1 MKFIFALRKKL
12 RLFFVLFLLVPAIHS
27 YSQSYNIHNF
37 KTEDG
42 IAQSYVYS
50 ISQDKHG
57 YLWVGTG
64 NGLSRYNGFTFENY
78 TTSDSLGDNLITC
91 GISDGKYQWFGH
103 MNGRL
108 SFFNGKI
115 FQAVSLPLAD
125 LGPITHFTKSPDENL
140 WLSTYSGVIFKLS
153 KNSGWLKAALLKDQG
168 TITSFEFINLHE
180 LLIGTNTGLW
190 IAKLK
195 ESGEIENTKYIEEIP
210 PSKIVSIKK
219 MKRKSGFYIATE
231 GDGIFCLTSSNNLIH
246 VSKINTDSAIEFN
259 QVQDIL
265 EDTDSNLWICTFGKG
280 LIKLSRFDS
289 EKFSKIDYFNTSNGF
304 VTDNIKTIYEDQEGT
319 IWSGNFGDGLTQ
331 VTKKELS
338 IRSFD
343 KQKYGGAVF
352 STCISGQNQWVG
364 TEKGL
369 LKIDQLSGKVIKF
382 YSKESGLPRDTVT
395 SIYSDDEK
403 ALWVGTER
411 NGVYRLENEKS
422 HKYPMSDGTLEN
434 SITSITGKGNQI
446 WIGTKKG
453 LCNINSH
460 TNIQKWY
467 SIHQGGLP
475 HNYINC
481 LYFDSKKRL
490 WVATRSNILA
500 YIENDK
506 IVKLPLISGNRMF
519 TISSVTEDSNLKI
532 WVGSNGDGVFMIGTD
547 SIINLTTKEGL
558 LSNYCYSII
567 NDNNNNLWVGHKGG
581 LSKIRI
587 NDFNTKAIQ
596 HFESIT
602 DNYQFNP
609 NAIQKDQKGT
619 IRFGSDKGI
628 VSYDPSSDLS
638 DKLPAPVLEITSIRI
653 NGETT
658 NLINNITLSPGNYKI
673 TIGFLG
679 ISLKEP
685 TLVSYQYQLQGYE
698 PESEITKNNSVTYN
712 HVSEGKYNFILKAS
726 RGDGKIS
733 VPQTITIFIKKPMW
747 KIWWVYF
754 IGILI
759 VLIFAFIYVK
769 QTEYEF
775 TKEKKNLEKKVAER
789 TFEIQN
795 QKYEIELQRDIIAE
809 KNESITSSIHYA
821 RNIQNAVLS
830 SKELINK
837 LLPDSFFFSKPK
849 DIVSGDFY
857 WVMEKNEKIIFAVAD
872 CTGHGVPGAFMSL
885 LGITLLNEIVTME
898 GITKSDAIVTKLRS
912 GVIQALHQDSNEFV
926 SFDGMDIGLCVL
938 DKDKK
943 TVQFT
948 GGIIKMIF
956 IRDGKLEVISGDRFS
971 VTASEPSMSLKDF
984 TMKDISFLKGD
995 MIYLYTDGY
1004 QDQFDEKNEK
1014 KYLSRRLCNSLLD
1027 IHQLPVNTQKEI
1039 LEKRLNDWMKDNIQT
1054 DDITLVG
1061 IRL

>member
-12 RLFFVLFLLVPAIHS
+12 RLFFVLFLSVPAIHS

-57 YLWVGTG
+57 YLWIGTG

-91 GISDGKYQWFGH
+91 GTSDGEHQWFGH

-125 LGPITHFTKSPDENL
+125 LGPITHFAKSPDENL

-153 KNSGWLKAALLKDQG
+153 KNSGWLKAASLKDQG
-168 TITSFEFINLHE
+168 TITSFEFINRLD

-190 IAKLK
+190 YARLK
-195 ESGEIENTKYIEEIP
+195 ESGEIENTKSIAEIP

-231 GDGIFCLTSSNNLIH
+231 ADGIFSLSSSNNLFH
-246 VSKINTDSAIEFN
+246 ATKINTDSAIEFN
-259 QVQDIL
+259 QVQEIF
-265 EDTDSNLWICTFGKG
+265 EDTNSNLWICTFGKG
-280 LIKLSRFDS
+280 LIKLNGIDS
-289 EKFSKIDYFNTSNGF
+289 DKFSKIDYFNTSNGF
-304 VTDNIKTIYEDQEGT
+304 ITDNIKTIYEDQEGT
-319 IWSGNFGDGLTQ
+319 IWSGNYGDGLTQ
-331 VTKKELS
+331 VTKKEFS

-343 KQKYGGAVF
+343 KQKYGASVF

-382 YSKESGLPRDTVT
+382 YSKEPGLPRDTVT
-395 SIYSDDEK
+395 ALYFDDEK
-403 ALWVGTER
+403 ALWIGTER
-411 NGVYRLENEKS
+411 NGVYRFADEKS
-422 HKYPMSDGTLEN
+422 LKYSISTGILEN

-453 LCNINSH
+453 LCQINSH

-475 HNYINC
+475 HNYVNC

-490 WVATRSNILA
+490 WVATRSNILV

-506 IVKLPLISGNRMF
+506 TVKLPLISGNRMF
-519 TISSVTEDSNLKI
+519 TISSVTEDSNAKI

-547 SIINLTTKEGL
+547 SIANLTTKEGL

-587 NDFNTKAIQ
+587 NDFGIKAIQ
-596 HFESIT
+596 HFESIS

-609 NAIQKDQKGT
+609 NAIHKDQQGK

-628 VSYDPSSDLS
+628 VSYDPSMDLS
-638 DKLPAPVLEITSIRI
+638 GQLPEPALEITSIRI

-658 NLINNITLSPGNYKI
+658 ILTKNITLSPGNYKI
-673 TIGFLG
+673 TIDFLG

-685 TLVSYQYQLQGYE
+685 TLVSYQYQLEGYE
-698 PESEITKNNSVTYN
+698 PGSEITKNNSVTYN
-712 HVSEGKYNFILKAS
+712 HVSEGKYTFILKAS
-726 RGDGKIS
+726 RGDGKTS
-733 VPQTITIFIKKPMW
+733 ESQTITIFIKTPIW
-747 KIWWVYF
+747 KKWWFYF
-754 IGILI
+754 IGILA
-759 VLIFAFIYVK
+759 LIIIAYIYIKSAEYRFI
-769 QTEYEF
+769 E
-775 TKEKKNLEKKVAER
+775 EKKILEKKVAER

-795 QKYEIELQRDIIAE
+795 QKNEIELQRDIISE
-809 KNESITSSIHYA
+809 KNVDITSSILYA
-821 RNIQNAVLS
+821 RHIQNAVFP
-830 SKELINK
+830 SKELVDK
-837 LLPDSFFFSKPK
+837 LLPDSFIFTKPK

-857 WVMEKNEKIIFAVAD
+857 WLTGKGQKIIFTVGD

-885 LGITLLNEIVTME
+885 LGITLLNEIVTSE
-898 GITKSDAIVTKLRS
+898 GITRSDAIVTKLRS

-926 SFDGMDIGLCVL
+926 SFDGMDIALCVL
-938 DKDKK
+938 EKDKK
-943 TVQFT
+943 TLQFT
-948 GGIIKMIF
+948 GGMNKMIF
-956 IRDGKLEVISGDRFS
+956 IRDGNLEVFSGDRFS
-971 VTASEPSMSLKDF
+971 VSASEPSMSLHDF
-984 TMKDISFLKGD
+984 TMKEISYIKGD

-1054 DDITLVG
+1054 DDITIMG